1 MDEDK
6 WLVDISDIVY
16 NVNSADTITI
26 NAASLTEDKWLMD
39 IGDII
44 YDVNWADTITINT
57 ASPVEFEDYMPTVA
71 KIEDMC
77 KEYPG
82 LEKAY
87 ENFKS
92 VYRIVEPDWQHR
104 QLKKK

>member
-1 MDEDK
+1 MDEDE
-6 WLVDISDIVY
+6 WLV
-16 NVNSADTITI
+16 
-26 NAASLTEDKWLMD
+26 D

-44 YDVNWADTITINT
+44 YDVNWADTITITDINWDAINIITT
-57 ASPVEFEDYMPTVA
+57 APVEFEDCMPVFS
-71 KIEDMC
+71 KIKDMC

-92 VYRIVEPDWQHR
+92 VYRIVEPDWQER